1 MKVHRNR
8 SVRRPLVS
16 ADGRGLVSQAGTA
29 LLAEMAD
36 RSGLTRALSEAMG
49 DCGISWHTH
58 DPGVVLTHLGV
69 AIANGADCLADFG
82 ALGEADELFGPVA
95 SLPTAWRAIEAV
107 TSTELAGIDAALGVA
122 RSRVWAGAGN
132 LDSVTLDFDATLVRS
147 HSDKQDAAPT
157 YKRGFG
163 FHPLGV
169 WCDETNECLTAM
181 LRAGNAGSNDA
192 ADHVV
197 CLDQAIAALPAD
209 YRAGH
214 GDGDDPTEIM
224 HPILARA
231 DSAGATHRFVDEL
244 VARNLDFSIGY
255 PIDNRV
261 RDALLLA
268 QEEDWSPAINTDHS
282 PRRDAYVVELT
293 NLVDLTTWGDD
304 VRLICRREI
313 PHQGAQLSAF
323 DDLEGWRH
331 TCVITNTTT
340 GGDVAEL
347 ELRHRHHARVEDRIR
362 TWKTCGLANL
372 PFEDFVRN
380 QAWVAATVI
389 ASNLL
394 AWTQLLCLDG
404 DLAKAEPKTL
414 RYRLL
419 HIAAR
424 LATRG
429 RQPHLRIDNTWPW
442 RDELLTAFQR
452 LRHTLA

>member
-1 MKVHRNR
+1 
-8 SVRRPLVS
+8 
-16 ADGRGLVSQAGTA
+16 LVSQAGTA

-36 RSGLTRALSEAMG
+36 RSGLTRGLSEAMG

-69 AIANGADCLADFG
+69 AIANGADCLADFA
-82 ALGEADELFGPVA
+82 ALGEQDELFGPVA

-107 TSTELAGIDAALGVA
+107 TSPELRGIASALAAA
-122 RSRVWAGAGN
+122 RDRVWARAERPNGG
-132 LDSVTLDFDATLVRS
+132 VTVDFDATLVTS
-147 HSDKQDAAPT
+147 HSDKEDAAPT

-192 ADHVV
+192 ADHVT
-197 CLDQAIAALPAD
+197 CLDQAIAALPED
-209 YRAGH
+209 YQAGH
-214 GDGDDPTEIM
+214 GEGDDPAEVRF
-224 HPILARA
+224 PILARA

-255 PIDNRV
+255 PIDSRI
-261 RDALLLA
+261 RDGLGLV
-268 QEEDWSPAINTDHS
+268 QEEDWDSAINTDGTT
-282 PRRDAYVVELT
+282 RADAYVVELT
-293 NLVDLTTWGDD
+293 DLVDLSSWGDG
-304 VRLICRREI
+304 VRLIARRER
-313 PHQGAQLSAF
+313 PHAGAQLSVF
-323 DDLEGWRH
+323 DTIEGWRH
-331 TCVITNTTT
+331 TCHLTNTTT
-340 GGDVAEL
+340 CGVAEV
-347 ELRHRHHARVEDRIR
+347 ELRHRQHARVEDRIR
-362 TWKTCGLANL
+362 NWKDCGLANL

-380 QAWVAATVI
+380 QAWLAATVI
-389 ASNLL
+389 AANLL

-419 HIAAR
+419 HVAAR

-429 RQPHLRIDNTWPW
+429 RRLYLRIDNTWPW
-442 RDELLTAFQR
+442 RHDLLAAFQR
-452 LRHTLA
+452 LRHALA